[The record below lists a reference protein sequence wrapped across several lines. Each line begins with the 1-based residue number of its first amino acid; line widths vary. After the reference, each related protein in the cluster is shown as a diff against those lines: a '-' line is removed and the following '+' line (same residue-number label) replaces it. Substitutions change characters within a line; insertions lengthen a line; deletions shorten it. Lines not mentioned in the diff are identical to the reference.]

1 MHAATANRHCPCQ
14 LRLRLLLPLPTEMKL
29 SVIIVNYNVRAYLEQ
44 CLRTVF
50 EAMKDVDGDVFVVD
64 NQSTDGSVEM
74 VREKFPNVKLIANK
88 DNVGFSR
95 ANNQAIRES
104 IAEYVLLLNPDTV
117 VGEDVFHKV
126 IAFLDAHP
134 QAGGLGVKMIDG
146 TGQFLPESKRGL
158 PTPAVA
164 FYKIIGL
171 TRLFPKSKVFGR
183 YHLGHLPENQAA
195 PIEILSGACM
205 FLRKKTLDE
214 VGLLDES
221 FFMYG
226 EDIDLSYRITM
237 GGYENWYLPE
247 ARIIHY
253 KGESTKKSTVNYV
266 FVFYNAMAI
275 FAKKHFMRKRPDM
288 LAGLINGSIYLS
300 AAGAIVTRFLRR
312 ALLPVLD
319 VLMGTVVIYAW
330 SLLIGKGEDFDL
342 KDAQAL
348 IPFCVSIAVLGL
360 VGAYDLPVRLLNVA
374 KAAVMLCVG
383 LFILWAPLGGTED
396 WLENAMQGY
405 VRILICVWS
414 GATLVA
420 ASASRLLL
428 HMLRVKPFTLRT
440 RDRKRILAI
449 GSDEETEHA
458 FSLLWQTHFGLGR
471 QKQMT
476 AAEANTSE
484 ARETIR
490 KKIRKHGMDEVV
502 FCAKDLKWGR
512 IIELMEQLKRTGVMF
527 KIAQPAREFIIGP
540 SSIESV
546 QDLLIMEEHAVHSSA
561 ARRKKRILDVAVS
574 LLLLLLLPLTI
585 WFVRDKGGFVSNIF
599 RVIKGSTSWVG
610 YFPKTEKGARLP
622 KIRPGILDPVRAD
635 HLEPV
640 PLTVHRVNLTYAK
653 DYRVGWDLRLIWR
666 GFAGLGG

>member
-1 MHAATANRHCPCQ
+1 
-14 LRLRLLLPLPTEMKL
+14 MKL

-50 EAMKDVDGDVFVVD
+50 EALKGIDGDVFVVD

-74 VREKFPNVKLIANK
+74 VREKFPNVKLIANA

-104 IAEYVLLLNPDTV
+104 SAEYVLLLNPDTV

-126 IAFLDAHP
+126 VAFMDAHP
-134 QAGGLGVKMIDG
+134 KAGGLGVKMIDG

-275 FAKKHFMRKRPDM
+275 FAKKHFTRKRPDV

-300 AAGAIVTRFLRR
+300 AAGAIVMRFLKR
-312 ALLPVLD
+312 ALLPMLDIGVLAFLLWGFD
-319 VLMGTVVIYAW
+319 RLFIAPGPHVIWSFGLETWVVHALVLLG
-330 SLLIGKGEDFDL
+330 SFGLL
-342 KDAQAL
+342 
-348 IPFCVSIAVLGL
+348 
-360 VGAYDLPVRLLNVA
+360 GAYDLPVRLSNV
-374 KAAVMLCVG
+374 VRSGVLVFVV
-383 LFILWAPLGGTED
+383 LVVWPVILGGRHWME
-396 WLENAMQGY
+396 L
-405 VRILICVWS
+405 ILTMA
-414 GATLVA
+414 GLVA
-420 ASASRLLL
+420 GAQTVAGIAIRSIL
-428 HMLRVKPFTLRT
+428 HLARVKPFTLRAL
-440 RDRKRILAI
+440 DRKRILSI
-449 GSDEETEHA
+449 GSDEETAHA

-476 AAEANTSE
+476 AAEANAPD
-484 ARETIR
+484 AREAIR
-490 KKIRKHGMDEVV
+490 KKIRKNGMDEVV

-561 ARRKKRILDVAVS
+561 ARRKKRILDVTVS
-574 LLLLLLLPLTI
+574 MLLLLFLPLSI
-585 WFVRDKGGFVSNIF
+585 WFVRDKGGFVGNIF
-599 RVIKGSTSWVG
+599 RVIRGSASWVG
-610 YFPKTEKGARLP
+610 YFPKVEKGARLP

-653 DYRVGWDLRLIWR
+653 DYRVGWDIRLIWR